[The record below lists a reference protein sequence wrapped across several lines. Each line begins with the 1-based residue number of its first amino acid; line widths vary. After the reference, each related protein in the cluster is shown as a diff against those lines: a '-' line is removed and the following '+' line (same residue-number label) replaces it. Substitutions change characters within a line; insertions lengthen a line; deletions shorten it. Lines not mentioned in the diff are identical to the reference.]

1 MDINRV
7 ISIIRSIK
15 EEAVAAPTNSV
26 GDGSATSLPPS
37 VEPGVKK
44 NKKREPTPV
53 GRYGTRRTWSQ
64 FLKINGKS

>member
-1 MDINRV
+1 MDINRI
-7 ISIIRSIK
+7 ISKIRSLK
-15 EEAVAAPTNSV
+15 EDAPTNSV

-44 NKKREPTPV
+44 KKRNPTPV

-64 FLKINGKS
+64 FLKVNGKS

>member
-7 ISIIRSIK
+7 ISIIRSIT

-44 NKKREPTPV
+44 KKRQPTPV